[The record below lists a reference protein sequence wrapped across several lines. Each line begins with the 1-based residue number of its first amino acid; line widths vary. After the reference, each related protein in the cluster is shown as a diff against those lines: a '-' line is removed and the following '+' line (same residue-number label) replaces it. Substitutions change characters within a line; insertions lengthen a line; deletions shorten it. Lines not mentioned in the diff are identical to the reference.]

1 MFNKS
6 LKWLVLMPTLM
17 PAAIV
22 ISCNNNS
29 TISYDVEFSNN
40 DQIRATFYQNVKPND
55 LTADQFKAEVLA
67 HQNDLF
73 KIHTTLAKDFFEK
86 NLQVEIVEKN
96 NQQKLVKANVKL
108 NNATSD
114 HKAISKVITLT
125 NLDYQPTELE
135 KLTYKIEFKE
145 NDSNSQTIN
154 LNNQANQSVETV
166 TSEQLIDLV
175 LLKENQDQI
184 LKISGTDATKI
195 TQEILANQILTIDQT
210 KIQKDQQAGT
220 IEFELKVNKAENGAG
235 NPLTKTIIFS
245 GFKTENQEPVENKFK
260 IKFKDGDE
268 FNLDGVS
275 DQLASSFYDG
285 NLIKPIIIKNKEK
298 LFEAQI
304 GQLPEDQTWWDDNL
318 VVTKPAHDDSQGIIT
333 ANIILDN
340 SDQTISPGAEAV
352 TIQKQ
357 NVKLKGFKTKS

>member
-6 LKWLVLMPTLM
+6 LKWLILTPALM
-17 PAAIV
+17 PAALV

-29 TISYDVEFSNN
+29 TINYDVEFTNH
-40 DQIRATFYQNVKPND
+40 DQIRATIYQNVKPSD
-55 LTADQFKAEVLA
+55 LTQEQFKAEVLA

-73 KIHTTLAKDFFEK
+73 KVNTTLEKDFFEK
-86 NLQVEIVEKN
+86 NLQVEILERN

-114 HKAISKVITLT
+114 HKPISKVITLT

-135 KLTYKIEFKE
+135 KLTYKIELKE
-145 NDSNSQTIN
+145 NNSNSQTIN

-166 TSEQLIDLV
+166 INEQLMDLV

-184 LKISGTDATKI
+184 LKISGADATKI
-195 TQEILANQILTIDQT
+195 SKEILANQILTIDQT
-210 KIQKDQQAGT
+210 KIKKNPQSGT

-235 NPLTKTIIFS
+235 SPLTKTIIFS
-245 GFKTENQEPVENKFK
+245 GFKTENQEPIENKFK
-260 IKFKDGDE
+260 IKFKDGNE

-285 NLIKPIIIKNKEK
+285 NLIKPVIIKNKAK
-298 LFEAQI
+298 LFEAQV
-304 GQLPEDQTWWDDNL
+304 GQLPEDQNWWEDNL

-357 NVKLKGFKTKS
+357 DVKLKGFKTKA